1 MGENLGKP
9 WKPSKALFPAWLRKI
24 RKNQEGGGTSVHR
37 LLRTYVSVIDAFTI
51 FIYSICAQAKNI
63 EDSVCKNARRMEE
76 ERKTRS
82 TAGGPFILPCRGG
95 SERGCMYYQ
104 PWCSGPLLLIITCI
118 PQPRPSDSG
127 HALLFA
133 IKIIIALQIGQESVK
148 GKNKLDQLT
157 QKTSTDKKT
166 VLKETERQNQQTNE
180 NDLRRI
186 VRNRSDTLNT
196 RVAPKN
202 NLFGYVPPERCRD
215 FKIPASQF
223 SHY

>member
-9 WKPSKALFPAWLRKI
+9 WKSSKALFPTWLRKI
-24 RKNQEGGGTSVHR
+24 RKNQEGVGTSVHR
-37 LLRTYVSVIDAFTI
+37 LLRTYVSVIYAFTI
-51 FIYSICAQAKNI
+51 FIYSICAQTKNI

-82 TAGGPFILPCRGG
+82 TAGGPFILPWRGG
-95 SERGCMYYQ
+95 GERGWLY
-104 PWCSGPLLLIITCI
+104 S
-118 PQPRPSDSG
+118 SDSG
-127 HALLFA
+127 HTLLYA

-148 GKNKLDQLT
+148 VKNKLDQLT
-157 QKTSTDKKT
+157 QKTSTDKYT
-166 VLKETERQNQQTNE
+166 VLYETERQNQQTNE

-202 NLFGYVPPERCRD
+202 NLFGYVPP
-215 FKIPASQF
+215 
-223 SHY
+223 

>member
-51 FIYSICAQAKNI
+51 FIYSICAQTKNI

-82 TAGGPFILPCRGG
+82 TAGGPFILPWRGG
-95 SERGCMYYQ
+95 SERGCMVLSAVMLRSLTTYNYLY
-104 PWCSGPLLLIITCI
+104 S
-118 PQPRPSDSG
+118 SDSG

-157 QKTSTDKKT
+157 QKTSTDK
-166 VLKETERQNQQTNE
+166 
-180 NDLRRI
+180 
-186 VRNRSDTLNT
+186 
-196 RVAPKN
+196 
-202 NLFGYVPPERCRD
+202 
-215 FKIPASQF
+215 
-223 SHY
+223 

>member
-37 LLRTYVSVIDAFTI
+37 LLRPYVSVIDAFTI
-51 FIYSICAQAKNI
+51 FIYSICAQTKNI

-82 TAGGPFILPCRGG
+82 TAGGPFILPWRGG

-104 PWCSGPLLLIITCI
+104 PWCRSLTTYNYLYS
-118 PQPRPSDSG
+118 SDSG

-133 IKIIIALQIGQESVK
+133 IKIIIALQTGQESVK

-202 NLFGYVPPERCRD
+202 NLFGYVPPKRCRD